1 MKTRPAT
8 RLFRRFARDN
18 KAVSALEYA
27 ILVGVITAGIGAAVV
42 AFQTQ
47 LVNAISTIGG
57 NVTTGHTGT
66 GTPTQ

>member
-27 ILVGVITAGIGAAVV
+27 ILVGVITAGIAA
-42 AFQTQ
+42 AFATFQTEITNTITQ
-47 LVNAISTIGG
+47 IGNNVKSGQST
-57 NVTTGHTGT
+57 T
-66 GTPTQ
+66 GTP